1 MLTVEEIFR
10 ESMDL
15 SLEDLNK
22 LSVHISDLKTLT
34 AKSQLFVGQNVMIVQ
49 KTKQQPGTINK
60 VNKSRCVVD
69 MAGRLYNVP
78 MSMIRPA

>member
-49 KTKQQPGTINK
+49 KLLEK
-60 VNKSRCVVD
+60 
-69 MAGRLYNVP
+69 
-78 MSMIRPA
+78 

>member
-1 MLTVEEIFR
+1 MLTVAEIKSGMVNLNLEELD
-10 ESMDL
+10 SL
-15 SLEDLNK
+15 SSYLR
-22 LSVHISDLKTLT
+22 DLKTMT
-34 AKSQLFVGQNVMIVQ
+34 AKSELFVGQSVMIVQ
-49 KTKQQPGTINK
+49 KTKQSPGTINK